1 MKSTM
6 LHVSIILLC
15 SFIHSLSTYLNT
27 DNNKLDTWDKQGP
40 CSYGDHS
47 PGGNSI
53 EKEKI
58 LEY

>member
-15 SFIHSLSTYLNT
+15 SFFHSLSTYLKT
-27 DNNKLDTWDKQGP
+27 DNYKLDTWDKQGP
-40 CSYGDHS
+40 CSYGANS
-47 PGGNSI
+47 PAGNRI

-58 LEY
+58 LDY